1 MSAIIFHHQIK
12 TSTIEWALAL
22 CLFTGTILCLLIP
35 PVGRIFLLSAIL
47 FTFSCYL
54 FCGLSKVATAIDG
67 RFLLFLYRFN
77 YLGAAA
83 VVLFLLPVVLEWR
96 FSVVFSVMNILAGLV
111 SLTLNAANRY
121 LYRIPDERYLV
132 SQLRMVLLVG
142 ITVILQM
149 I

>member
-1 MSAIIFHHQIK
+1 MSATIFHNQIK
-12 TSTIEWALAL
+12 SFTIECAIAL

-35 PVGRIFLLSAIL
+35 PVGRILLLSAIL
-47 FTFSCYL
+47 PTGTCYL
-54 FCGLSKVATAIDG
+54 FCGLSKVTTAIDG

-83 VVLFLLPVVLEWR
+83 VVLFLMPVVLDWK
-96 FSVVFSVMNILAGLV
+96 FSVVFSIINILVGLV
-111 SLTLNAANRY
+111 CLTLNAANRY

-132 SQLRMVLLVG
+132 SQLRMILLVG
-142 ITVILQM
+142 VTVILQM

>member
-1 MSAIIFHHQIK
+1 MSATIYHNQIK
-12 TSTIEWALAL
+12 SSTIEWAIE
-22 CLFTGTILCLLIP
+22 LFMLVGTIFCLLIP

-54 FCGLSKVATAIDG
+54 FIGLSKVATALDG

-83 VVLFLLPVVLEWR
+83 EVLFLVPGVLEWR
-96 FSVVFSVMNILAGLV
+96 FSVVFSIVNILVGLV
-111 SLTLNAANRY
+111 CLTLNAANRY

-132 SQLRMVLLVG
+132 SQLRMILMLG
-142 ITVILQM
+142 ITVILQVS
-149 I
+149 